1 MSKARC
7 ISSTHPS
14 RKNYCAAKK
23 CSGHDQ
29 QSCPLSFHHRY
40 NARGDTVGFVDKN
53 GNLCDEL
60 ISEFSTPLVPSV
72 MELKDVER
80 ILREIDARM
89 EKYLR

>member
-1 MSKARC
+1 M
-7 ISSTHPS
+7 
-14 RKNYCAAKK
+14 
-23 CSGHDQ
+23 
-29 QSCPLSFHHRY
+29 
-40 NARGDTVGFVDKN
+40 DKN